1 MKIET
6 TDIDWLEFSNG
17 DYVKIKIPNNLKE
30 KIHNIIE
37 SDKIKIL
44 ELKIKRNK
52 RSLDANAALWVMLDK
67 MAKKMHTT
75 KDELYIEMLDR
86 YGVFTHIIVKPEAVH
101 RVKEEWRTVR
111 QLGPVTIKG
120 KTGIQLQCF
129 FGSSQ
134 YNTEE
139 FSKLLEGV
147 IEEAKLIGVEFISK
161 EDLTLM
167 LEEWGK

>member
-6 TDIDWLEFSNG
+6 TDLKLVQKGLDWYLGFIIPNKHVE
-17 DYVKIKIPNNLKE
+17 KIKKLCDT
-30 KIHNIIE
+30 
-37 SDKIKIL
+37 DKVKTV
-44 ELKIKRNK
+44 EVKQKRNK